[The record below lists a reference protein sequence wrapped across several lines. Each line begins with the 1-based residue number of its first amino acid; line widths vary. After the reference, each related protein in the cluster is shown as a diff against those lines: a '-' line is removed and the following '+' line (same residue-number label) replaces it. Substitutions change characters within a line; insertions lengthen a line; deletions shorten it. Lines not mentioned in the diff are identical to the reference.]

1 MSDKDGGYAEQGGPA
16 EQGGSGTNLG
26 VVPQVARR
34 VEKLEAKLR
43 ALRSEVNTLRG
54 EKDMLASSL
63 EVSKAKVIDLEARQ
77 MEALASLDKIQE
89 YVSLLTTSK

>member
-1 MSDKDGGYAEQGGPA
+1 MSERDGGLTGQGGPA